1 MSILNILFEKKS
13 KTKELFAQLRTLDPE
28 LQGLSISQALNKLY
42 TMVEKKD
49 RKACALTYLG
59 LQYLQHSLHFHE
71 PEFGTGEAIA
81 YALYNIHKSRLAK
94 LREHYVA
101 WYGENT
107 IKLLQ
112 RCVDASLM
120 FFTEAI
126 KLEPEFGW
134 AYYWRT
140 SVYRYMLEM
149 PKAQNDIQKAKEL
162 WWDDE
167 NMGIDEILNYI
178 EVLKKEDARLDREFE
193 NLYRN
198 QDGEAAMFGHPLVQ
212 NKARRKLVPIVE
224 LLNEKINIGIIPKI

>member
-1 MSILNILFEKKS
+1 MSLLNRFFEKQS
-13 KTKELFAQLRTLDPE
+13 KTKELFAQLRALDPE
-28 LQGLSISQALNKLY
+28 LQGLTILQALNRLY
-42 TMVEKKD
+42 DIAEKKD
-49 RKACALTYLG
+49 RKPCALAYLG

-81 YALYNIHKSRLAK
+81 YALYNLHKPRLQK
-94 LREHYVA
+94 LRDHYLA
-101 WYGENT
+101 MYGENT

-140 SVYRYMLEM
+140 SVYRYMLDM
-149 PKAQNDIQKAKEL
+149 PKAQKDIQKAREL

-167 NMGIDEILNYI
+167 NMGIGEILNYI
-178 EVLKKEDARLDREFE
+178 EILKKEDARLDNEFQ

-198 QDGEAAMFGHPLVQ
+198 RDREAAMFAHPLVQ
-212 NKARRKLVPIVE
+212 NKARLKLVPMVD
-224 LLNEKINIGIIPKI
+224 LLNEKMDRGIIPKL